1 MKFNLKNIIPVLAMV
16 CLFMQTA
23 LAQDTQK
30 SNNALFEN
38 TSRDRLIIELGHANL
53 SNKPESMDLKWF
65 SRAINVYLM
74 YDIAI
79 SRNENFSF
87 APGIGIGTNVYSHN
101 VSFVQ
106 NDEGITF
113 FQGLDSINYTRNNL
127 STNFFDIPL
136 EIRFRT
142 NPNKFGRRFKV
153 AAGFKGGYLINGHT
167 KWVGDVKGNVPLTNY
182 KNQNIPNLNNIR
194 YGYTLRIGYS
204 NFNIIGFYSAAPLF
218 QIDKSTVKGGI
229 KPFYI
234 GFSFNSL

>member
-1 MKFNLKNIIPVLAMV
+1 MNFKNNILVL
-16 CLFMQTA
+16 TA
-23 LAQDTQK
+23 LCFLASAAIAQQAQST
-30 SNNALFEN
+30 NNDALFEN

-53 SNKPESMDLKWF
+53 GNKPDNMELKWF

-87 APGIGIGTNVYSHN
+87 APGVGIGTNLYAHN
-101 VSFVQ
+101 IGFGQS
-106 NDEGITF
+106 DDGITF
-113 FQGLDSINYTRNNL
+113 FEALDSVNYSRNNL

-136 EIRFRT
+136 ELRFRT
-142 NPNKFGRRFKV
+142 NPDKFGRRFKV
-153 AAGFKGGYLINGHT
+153 AAGFKGGYLFNGHS
-167 KWVGDVKGNVPLTNY
+167 KWIGSERANIPLAEY
-182 KNQNIPNLNNIR
+182 KNLSIPNLNNIR

-218 QIDKSTVKGGI
+218 NIGKSTVEKGI